1 MKIVLAPDSYK
12 GTMSSTEICE
22 IMRNEIKAE
31 FPECEI
37 MAIPIADGGEGT
49 VDSFL
54 YAAGGKKITLRISG
68 PYFNEVESFYGLIN
82 NGKTAVIEMAAAAG
96 LPMVG
101 ERKDP
106 SITTTFGLGQLV
118 LHALEHGAKDIVVG
132 LGGSCTNDCG
142 CGMAA
147 ALGVK
152 FYNRAGKEF
161 IPVGG
166 TLDEV
171 ERIDVSSSR
180 KKLDGVRLRAMCD
193 VDNPLYGENG
203 AAYIFAPQKGA
214 DEEMTQILD
223 RKLRC
228 FGEILEQIVG
238 EKDACLFP
246 GAGAAGGLGA
256 GMKILL
262 QAETLPGIE
271 AVLDAVNFD
280 GLLLGCDMVFTGEG
294 RIDGQSLRGKAVM
307 GIACRAK
314 RKNVPVIAVVGDSID
329 ESLDPA
335 YDAGVTAVFTINRM
349 AIPFT
354 EAKPR
359 AKTDLCYTMCNISR
373 MLKAV

>member
-1 MKIVLAPDSYK
+1 MKIILAPDSYK

-31 FPECEI
+31 LTECEI
-37 MAIPIADGGEGT
+37 MAVPIADGGEGT

-54 YAAGGKKITLRISG
+54 YAAGGEKITLQISD

-203 AAYIFAPQKGA
+203 AAYVFAPQKGA

-223 RKLRC
+223 KKLR
-228 FGEILEQIVG
+228 
-238 EKDACLFP
+238 
-246 GAGAAGGLGA
+246 
-256 GMKILL
+256 
-262 QAETLPGIE
+262 
-271 AVLDAVNFD
+271 
-280 GLLLGCDMVFTGEG
+280 
-294 RIDGQSLRGKAVM
+294 
-307 GIACRAK
+307 
-314 RKNVPVIAVVGDSID
+314 
-329 ESLDPA
+329 
-335 YDAGVTAVFTINRM
+335 
-349 AIPFT
+349 
-354 EAKPR
+354 
-359 AKTDLCYTMCNISR
+359 
-373 MLKAV
+373 